1 MKREI
6 DCSSVGWIT
15 PQCLQQLGLG
25 EAKARNVALIQNS
38 YVDGREQQAGGVT
51 LSPTGHI
58 STNQEQHSWD
68 SNSGTLTQ
76 IQVPQAVPA
85 P

>member
-6 DCSSVGWIT
+6 DCSSVGRIT

-38 YVDGREQQAGGVT
+38 YVDGREQQAGGMT
-51 LSPTGHI
+51 RCLPR
-58 STNQEQHSWD
+58 
-68 SNSGTLTQ
+68 GTLVQIKNSTAGTRTQ
-76 IQVPQAVPA
+76 AL
-85 P
+85 